1 MPSRAPRRAASRLV
15 LAVALAI
22 GLAPVLAG
30 CGIIP
35 PMGEEPETVVGT
47 GEVNTVDRELPPFTR
62 VSIAADLKVII
73 GEAAAEQ
80 RVTVAAQNNILPA
93 IRTEVVEGQLI
104 VTIPAPGVTATA
116 PMSITLRIQT
126 LESVALSAGAVGFVE
141 HTGGKLS
148 VDVSGGAE
156 VTAIGDTPDLRL
168 VTSSGSHAKL
178 GELVAQYAEIS
189 VTDGSSAELT
199 VVTKVSGT
207 ADGGSSVVLT
217 SKPAQVDI
225 EATSGAT
232 VQGGE

>member
-1 MPSRAPRRAASRLV
+1 MPSRAPCRAASYLV
-15 LAVALAI
+15 PAALAV
-22 GLAPVLAG
+22 GLALVLAG

-35 PMGEEPETVVGT
+35 PMAAEPETVVGT
-47 GEVNTVDRELPPFTR
+47 GEVNTEDRELPAFTR
-62 VSIAADLKVII
+62 VSIAAGLKVII

-116 PMSITLRIQT
+116 PMSITLRMHS

-141 HTGGKLS
+141 HTGGSLNI
-148 VDVSGGAE
+148 DVSGGAE
-156 VTAIGDTPDLRL
+156 VTAIGSTPDLRL
-168 VTSSGSHAKL
+168 ATSSGSHAKL
-178 GELVAQYAEIS
+178 AELVAQYAEIS
-189 VTDGSSAELT
+189 VKDGSSAELT

-217 SKPAQVDI
+217 SKPAQVAI
-225 EATSGAT
+225 ETTSGAT